1 MYVCATVLQGLYLP
15 LRQHC
20 WCKEHKAG
28 THAPSARPVHGRRSN
43 ATRLRVPLLCSAR
56 CSQRQ
61 LPPAASSAA
70 QGPTPKEQFNAAAST
85 QGCKLGLN
93 HARLT
98 APLPPLPSAVDP
110 RRARDAARQRHG
122 TACTI
127 RHHHTRML
135 SKGLF
140 ATYTSTA
147 LAACINKGLFATYTS
162 NALAACIN
170 KGLFATYTSNALCGL
185 HQIKCL
191 FATYTSNALAACIKS
206 EAADASRCFWKR
218 PEKSRACLSMVMIGQ
233 GTRPP

>member
-1 MYVCATVLQGLYLP
+1 MHHKDATTLHTRTRTRDSIKGCEAHCVYVCATVLQGLYLP

-170 KGLFATYTSNALCGL
+170 KGLFATYTSNALWL
-185 HQIKCL
+185 
-191 FATYTSNALAACIKS
+191 ASN
-206 EAADASRCFWKR
+206 
-218 PEKSRACLSMVMIGQ
+218 
-233 GTRPP
+233 